1 MRKKKTNNIRVTG
14 EKLEMR
20 NMESIKPYER
30 NARIHGP
37 EQIEQIRKSLREFGF
52 VSPVLIDSEG
62 NLIAGHGRV
71 EAAKLEGMSE
81 VPCVIV
87 DGLTDAQRR
96 AYILADNRLAET
108 STWDEA
114 LLKIELGELGEIG
127 LDFDAIGFDLG
138 DIGGAELDD
147 EAETEPEAQE
157 DDYDG
162 SVPETTKVKRG
173 DVYALGR
180 HRLMCGDATSSGDVQ
195 VLMRGGQADLLL
207 TDPPYGVDY
216 TGKTADALKID
227 NDKKSD
233 DEFAAFL
240 EKSFS
245 NAMDAIKAGA
255 AFYIWH
261 ADTKSHLFRNA
272 CVKAGFEVRQC
283 LVWVKNTLVLGRQD
297 YQWKHEPCLYG
308 WKGGAGHQWYADRKQ
323 TTVLE
328 FDRPTRSAEHPTM
341 KPIALFDYQ
350 IKNSSKKN
358 DIVLDLF
365 AGSGTTVLA
374 CQQNGRTAYC
384 MELAPKY
391 CQVIIDRWEALTGEK
406 AVFADE

>member
-14 EKLEMR
+14 GKLEMR
-20 NMESIKPYER
+20 NIESIKPYER

-81 VPCVIV
+81 VPCVIA

-138 DIGGAELDD
+138 DIGGAELDA
-147 EAETEPEAQE
+147 EAEDEPEAQE

-162 SVPETTKVKRG
+162 SVPGTTKVKRG

-195 VLMRGGQADLLL
+195 VLMRGG
-207 TDPPYGVDY
+207 
-216 TGKTADALKID
+216 
-227 NDKKSD
+227 
-233 DEFAAFL
+233 
-240 EKSFS
+240 
-245 NAMDAIKAGA
+245 AG
-255 AFYIWH
+255 
-261 ADTKSHLFRNA
+261 
-272 CVKAGFEVRQC
+272 
-283 LVWVKNTLVLGRQD
+283 
-297 YQWKHEPCLYG
+297 
-308 WKGGAGHQWYADRKQ
+308 
-323 TTVLE
+323 
-328 FDRPTRSAEHPTM
+328 
-341 KPIALFDYQ
+341 
-350 IKNSSKKN
+350 
-358 DIVLDLF
+358 
-365 AGSGTTVLA
+365 
-374 CQQNGRTAYC
+374 
-384 MELAPKY
+384 
-391 CQVIIDRWEALTGEK
+391 
-406 AVFADE
+406 

>member
-1 MRKKKTNNIRVTG
+1 MRKKKTNPIRVTG
-14 EKLEMR
+14 GKLEMR
-20 NMESIKPYER
+20 SIESIKPYER

-37 EQIEQIRKSLREFGF
+37 EQLEQIRASLREFGF

-71 EAAKLEGMSE
+71 EAAKLEGMTE
-81 VPCVIV
+81 VPCVIA

-147 EAETEPEAQE
+147 EAEAEPEAQE

-162 SVPETTKVKRG
+162 SVPETTIVKRG

-261 ADTKSHLFRNA
+261 ADIKSHLFRNA

-283 LVWVKNTLVLGRQD
+283 LVWVKNALVLGRQD

>member
-1 MRKKKTNNIRVTG
+1 M
-14 EKLEMR
+14 
-20 NMESIKPYER
+20 
-30 NARIHGP
+30 
-37 EQIEQIRKSLREFGF
+37 
-52 VSPVLIDSEG
+52 
-62 NLIAGHGRV
+62 
-71 EAAKLEGMSE
+71 
-81 VPCVIV
+81 
-87 DGLTDAQRR
+87 
-96 AYILADNRLAET
+96 
-108 STWDEA
+108 
-114 LLKIELGELGEIG
+114 
-127 LDFDAIGFDLG
+127 
-138 DIGGAELDD
+138 
-147 EAETEPEAQE
+147 
-157 DDYDG
+157 
-162 SVPETTKVKRG
+162 
-173 DVYALGR
+173 
-180 HRLMCGDATSSGDVQ
+180 
-195 VLMRGGQADLLL
+195 
-207 TDPPYGVDY
+207 DY

-261 ADTKSHLFRNA
+261 ADIKSHLFRNA

-365 AGSGTTVLA
+365 AGSGITVLA